1 MLEMPTQLRATELAA
16 TIRRLEKRIGERFPG
31 SGLSDIA
38 AELLRVSE
46 DASRR
51 AESFRQPNTPLRG
64 LIGLL
69 LASIGGVLTYTATR
83 LRFVDAAAWEVMEGI
98 EAAISSFVFLGAAV
112 VFLAT
117 MESRLNRRRTLS
129 AIQELRELAHIVDM
143 HQLTKDPET
152 AFRTHVQTE
161 SSPERPVTPFLLGR
175 YLDYCTELLSLIGK
189 VAVFYVHGVNDSAIL
204 AAVDNVEALT
214 TGLSR
219 KIWQKI
225 MILNSLDGID
235 HDPSGR

>member
-1 MLEMPTQLRATELAA
+1 MLEMPTELRATEIVA
-16 TIRRLEKRIGERFPG
+16 TIYRLEQRIGERFPG
-31 SGLSDIA
+31 SGLSHIA

-46 DASRR
+46 DASQRS
-51 AESFRQPNTPLRG
+51 ESFRQPNTALRG

-69 LASIGGVLTYTATR
+69 LVFIGGVLTYTATR

-98 EAAISSFVFLGAAV
+98 EAAISSLVFLGAAV
-112 VFLAT
+112 IFLGT
-117 MESRLNRRRTLS
+117 MESRLTRRRTLS

-152 AFRTHVQTE
+152 ALGTHVQTQ
-161 SSPERPVTPFLLGR
+161 SSPARPVTPFLLGR

-189 VAVFYVHGVNDSAIL
+189 VAVFYIHGVHDSAIL

-225 MILNSLDGID
+225 MILNAVDGSD
-235 HDPSGR
+235 HDPSVR